1 MESENSRERIHC
13 DAVAASPLELLD
25 GAGAGAGHDHQLS
38 RTNNDGLSTRETPAG
53 NIYSGVTLGGQTRA
67 ILGNVFYTT
76 HNNVT
81 NPSEQTTEEV
91 RHESLMNTLAFDQ
104 MDFRKATVEPAHT
117 RTCRWIF
124 EEEAFLRWRDP
135 AFRDT
140 NHGFL
145 WIKGKPGSGKSTLM
159 KCILNSTTKHGP
171 ECTVI
176 SFFFNARGESLERS
190 TEGCYRSLLHQI
202 LAAFPKLRG
211 SIQIPHS
218 LGKGQA
224 FPITMLQNVLY
235 EAVLSLQQEHLV
247 LILDALDEC
256 DQKEV
261 RSMIHFLGSLA
272 ETTEL
277 QGVSLNTCFASRH
290 YPSITVRFCETL
302 VVEQSK
308 GHTQDIL
315 MYARDSLVVESDV
328 QRKEILDQVMR
339 KAEGVFLWVVLVVR
353 ILNEQFDEGRTQ
365 IRLLDAI
372 SDLPDDLD
380 ALIGS
385 IISNGAS
392 DQHLLPTLLWV
403 LSRAASAN
411 DVTCAVIKL
420 GAGETSH
427 LQDKASCE
435 PSFVKRFVLHA
446 SKGLVESHGYTL
458 QFIHESVRQHILVKG
473 LAQLGPRFAN
483 NLQVFRDVYLAEL
496 YEDCLRHFQC
506 PSSIPPELPVSRSSH
521 MNPWQQ
527 SCPGGKAPEMYQLP
541 RVARHYFWT
550 HLDRAY
556 KKKAC
561 VLDLVH
567 NFPKCQYIGITNYFC
582 SYEPTTTPATRSY
595 SVSSESSI
603 RPTAGFLHLLL
614 SSDHFSPDTSK
625 WDPFLLYSHTDYRY
639 FWDKP
644 DLADLV
650 KDLLEHCATCTST
663 IADGHN
669 LNRSPPMSCSEFLIG
684 RDLDDYCG
692 GRFGTPLIAAISIK
706 LGNLVVLLLNAGADV
721 NVCSGGR
728 DSCREKDMWSPLSA
742 AVIFNDRLE
751 QGNSIIELLL
761 DCGANIDIRS
771 MIYGSALG
779 AAAHL
784 RQRKIVRL
792 LLDRG
797 ADVNLEDTQGGN
809 IALKGAVSAS
819 DNILIVK
826 ELVNAGAYAKAGSM
840 DRVMFKTPCRF
851 Y

>member
-1 MESENSRERIHC
+1 MESETSRQRERS
-13 DAVAASPLELLD
+13 DAAAASALDLLG
-25 GAGAGAGHDHQLS
+25 GAEAVRDLQPSHI
-38 RTNNDGLSTRETPAG
+38 NNDGLSVRETPAG
-53 NIYSGVTLGGQTRA
+53 NIYAGLNLGGQTRA

-81 NPSEQTTEEV
+81 NPSKKTAEEV
-91 RHESLMNTLAFDQ
+91 RHESLMNTLAFDR

-117 RTCRWIF
+117 RTCQWIF

-159 KCILNSTTKHGP
+159 KCILNYMTKHGP

-190 TEGCYRSLLHQI
+190 TEGCYRSLLHQM
-202 LAAFPKLRG
+202 LAAFPKLRS

-218 LGKGQA
+218 LGKGLA
-224 FPITMLQNVLY
+224 SPIAMLQNVFY

-247 LILDALDEC
+247 LIIDALDEC

-261 RSMIHFLGSLA
+261 RSMTYFLGSFA

-290 YPSITVRFCETL
+290 YPSITVRFCEAL

-315 MYARDSLVVESDV
+315 MYARDSMVVESDV

-339 KAEGVFLWVVLVVR
+339 KAEGVFLWVALVVR
-353 ILNEQFDEGRTQ
+353 ILNEQFNEGRTY

-411 DVTCAVIKL
+411 DVTYAVIKL

-435 PSFVKRFVLHA
+435 QSFVKRFVLHA
-446 SKGLVESHGYTL
+446 SKGLVESHGHTL

-496 YEDCLRHFQC
+496 YEDCLRHFQY
-506 PSSIPPELPVSRSSH
+506 PSSIPPELSISRSSH
-521 MNPWQQ
+521 MNPWRQYHHRKV
-527 SCPGGKAPEMYQLP
+527 SEMYQLP

-556 KKKAC
+556 KNKAS
-561 VLDLVH
+561 VLALVH
-567 NFPKCQYIGITNYFC
+567 NFPKRQYIGITNYFC
-582 SYEPTTTPATRSY
+582 SYEPTTTPTARLY
-595 SVSSESSI
+595 FIDSEPPI

-614 SSDHFSPDTSK
+614 SSDHFSPGSSK
-625 WDPFLLYSHTDYRY
+625 WDPFLLYSRTEYR
-639 FWDKP
+639 FFRLKP

-650 KDLLEHCATCTST
+650 EYLLEHCATCTST
-663 IADGHN
+663 IADGRI
-669 LNRSPPMSCSEFLIG
+669 LNGPPLMSCSEFIIG

-692 GRFGTPLIAAISIK
+692 GRWGTPLIAAISSYDER
-706 LGNLVVLLLNAGADV
+706 LVVLLLNAGADV
-721 NVCSGGR
+721 NVCSGGKN
-728 DSCREKDMWSPLSA
+728 SCREKAMWSPLSA
-742 AVIFNDRLE
+742 AVMFNDRL
-751 QGNSIIELLL
+751 GCGFVELLL
-761 DCGANIDIRS
+761 DRGADIDIRS

-779 AAAHL
+779 AAAFL
-784 RQRKIVRL
+784 LQEESVKL

-819 DNILIVK
+819 DNIEIVK
-826 ELVNAGAYAKAGSM
+826 MLVRAGAYAKAGSM